1 MTLLLNQFLN
11 FYAIISYA
19 LYLIMPL
26 KKKMKNKFKTLEQN
40 FESEETL
47 KKLFIAGVFED
58 FNK

>member
-1 MTLLLNQFLN
+1 
-11 FYAIISYA
+11 
-19 LYLIMPL
+19 
-26 KKKMKNKFKTLEQN
+26 MKNKFKTLEQN